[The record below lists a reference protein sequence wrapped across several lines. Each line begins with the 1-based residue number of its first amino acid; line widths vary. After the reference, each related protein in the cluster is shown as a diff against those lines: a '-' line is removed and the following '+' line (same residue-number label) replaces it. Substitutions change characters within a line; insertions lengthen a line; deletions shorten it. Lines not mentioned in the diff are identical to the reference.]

1 MAADGLKSAG
11 NALQTWRKQ
20 LSGITMLGAILAC
33 VALFALFVIGWL
45 IVVDDP
51 FGGEPVTVIAL
62 DRPSAIQA
70 DSGDD
75 LDIRPTVDSL
85 EAEPLPSGHTE
96 PPADIVISDPLA
108 TARQQPEVDM
118 SALDLG
124 LVENSQYGPLPVVS
138 RDGRRPAEVYS
149 SATAASKSEAL
160 PRIAIVIGGMGLSTT
175 ATETAIDTLPR
186 EVTLAFAPYGAEVDR
201 LASRARQS
209 GHELALQMP
218 LEPYDYPDN
227 DPGPHTLLTGLS
239 SDQNRDRL
247 HWVMSRFTGYV
258 GVLNY
263 MGARF
268 TASDESLRPIL
279 GELRDRGLI
288 YLDDGSSPRSL
299 AGNISSEVGLPFA
312 QANLVIDAV
321 PSQEEIESQLSRLV
335 EIAKLR
341 GIAIGVGSGLPIT
354 IHAVDEWADRLKD
367 EGVLLVPASV
377 VASGGQT

>member
-11 NALQTWRKQ
+11 NALQTWRKR
-20 LSGITMLGAILAC
+20 LGGITLLGAILTC
-33 VALFALFVIGWL
+33 VGLSALFVVGWL

-51 FGGEPVTVIAL
+51 FGGEPVIVIAL

-70 DSGDD
+70 DSGED

-85 EAEPLPSGHTE
+85 EAKPLPSGHSQ

-108 TARQQPEVDM
+108 NTRQQAEVELT
-118 SALDLG
+118 SLDLG
-124 LVENSQYGPLPVVS
+124 LVENSRYGPLPVIS

-149 SATAASKSEAL
+149 SATPASKSEAL

-175 ATETAIDTLPR
+175 ATETAIDALPG

-201 LASRARQS
+201 LANRARQS
-209 GHELALQMP
+209 GHELALQIP

-239 SDQNRDRL
+239 TDQNRDRL
-247 HWVMSRFTGYV
+247 HWIMSRFTGYV

-288 YLDDGSSPRSL
+288 YLDDGTSPRSI
-299 AGNISSEVGLPFA
+299 AGNISAEVGLPFA

-321 PSQEEIESQLSRLV
+321 PSQKEIESQLSKLV
-335 EIAKLR
+335 EIAKMR

-354 IHAVDEWADRLKD
+354 IHAIDEWAQQLKS
-367 EGVLLVPASV
+367 EGVVLVPASV